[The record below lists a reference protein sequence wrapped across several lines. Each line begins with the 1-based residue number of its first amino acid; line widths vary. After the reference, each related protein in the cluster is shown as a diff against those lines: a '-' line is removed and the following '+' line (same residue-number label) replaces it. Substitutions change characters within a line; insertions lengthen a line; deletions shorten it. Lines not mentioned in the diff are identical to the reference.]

1 MQRKWL
7 AVGLVTATLTA
18 AGETLVWG
26 TSYLPAGYSAESEIS
41 DDAFRLLFGLG
52 VPVFAFIVAML
63 VVSAVCFRSS
73 GPDRGD
79 GPPARGNRRVY
90 VTWLGVT
97 SALAVGILVN
107 PGFVGLHELR
117 GSKHADLIVKVNG
130 ARWYWSVTYPGSD
143 ITTTTELVLPT
154 DTRVRFEVTS
164 ADVLHSFWVPAFRA
178 KIDAV
183 PGRTT
188 VVYTSTE
195 GLGSRDSDP
204 GLRLQCAEL
213 CGLAHASMAMP
224 VRLVD
229 RATFDAW
236 IAEQRSAGSAGETA
250 SCKSSGTA
258 LQLVADKV
266 AFDRHCLAVPADV
279 PFSIQLE
286 NRESVPHNIAI
297 FGGAEG
303 DELLFRGDVFTGP
316 ATQTVSVPK
325 LEPGRYLF
333 RCDLHP
339 IPAMSGSLVVEARG
353 EHDESEDESA
363 LHSPGKS

>member
-1 MQRKWL
+1 MQREWL
-7 AVGLVTATLTA
+7 SVGLVTTVLTV
-18 AGETLVWG
+18 AGEALVWG
-26 TSYLPAGYSAESEIS
+26 VSYLPAGYSAESEIS

-63 VVSAVCFRSS
+63 IVSAVRFRSR
-73 GPDRGD
+73 GPAMGD
-79 GPPARGNRRVY
+79 GPPAHGNRRIY
-90 VTWLGVT
+90 VAWLGVT
-97 SALAVGILVN
+97 SVLAAAILVN
-107 PGFVGLHELR
+107 PGFVGLYELR
-117 GSKHADLIVKVNG
+117 GSKHADLVVQVNG
-130 ARWYWSVTYPGSD
+130 ARWYWSVTYPGRD
-143 ITTTTELVLPT
+143 VTTTTELVLPT

-195 GLGSRDSDP
+195 GLGSRDSNT

-229 RATFDAW
+229 RETFDAW
-236 IAEQRSAGSAGETA
+236 IAEQRSTGSAGETTI
-250 SCKSSGTA
+250 CKSSGAT

-266 AFDRHCLAVPADV
+266 AFDRHCLAIPPDI

-303 DELLFRGDVFTGP
+303 DELVFRGDAFTGP

-353 EHDESEDESA
+353 EQGESEEEGTPHASER
-363 LHSPGKS
+363 S